1 VKEENERVAALELQ
15 IQQKKKQKED
25 EEAKQKELDRKEDER
40 IAREQE
46 ALNSQLREELRRD
59 KALDTASAQQQ
70 HNNAF
75 DEQPVGGGSNT
86 KPPSNLFRAPSPIL
100 DVNDRNKNLFRAPS
114 PIENHTTPTSPALP
128 AQQNKRVFQA
138 PSPVLESQAT
148 TSKRSNQDL
157 FASSPPPSP
166 SYHNPSH
173 RGNSHAN
180 SRQSSRHS
188 DQPVEEN
195 HDPSSRRT
203 SSHNSSPPATSH
215 SRNKHH
221 HQTPPVRSPQR
232 VDLDAN
238 HPIIL
243 DLKKE
248 TANAKDEAA
257 QARKELEQLR
267 QLVSQDRK
275 RNNAINQP
283 SSPSRKSP
291 HAPVVP
297 KLSVQKHNNNF
308 NMQEAAEIDDL
319 PRTDSARTFVRK
331 YQQSYNADRPPANSL
346 KASRAMQDTTKYRNN
361 NGFDQ
366 LEKSLQ
372 SESVLH
378 KPKELDGNELPSDFH
393 ALLELDKTL
402 KSDSRFVYPDGR
414 AFIPGG
420 GKSSRPSSSK
430 PRPNLTYQLQ
440 PYENASAIPV
450 TIPLPQPPQSPS
462 TLPRKY
468 ELKIDETL
476 DFINAQSASTLSP
489 SRSISTFGPD
499 SPAGSA
505 MTLASERSRRKQ
517 NDFSG
522 SDRNDDDNDNDNDG
536 LDFDIDRAFRRNRR
550 KWELLEKMG
559 LRTEESMDFEAK
571 EKSNVYSGP
580 EELDLLLN
588 GLQSVHSSRPSTA
601 NSRPQNSRPGTAG
614 TLQGDSQLIGQGD
627 YGYLLQQERDKY
639 RQNKQQQGTRRRQ
652 PSHNLK
658 VSLLQPIST
667 LHLLIM
673 AVFADPFSH
682 H

>member
-1 VKEENERVAALELQ
+1 
-15 IQQKKKQKED
+15 
-25 EEAKQKELDRKEDER
+25 
-40 IAREQE
+40 
-46 ALNSQLREELRRD
+46 
-59 KALDTASAQQQ
+59 
-70 HNNAF
+70 
-75 DEQPVGGGSNT
+75 
-86 KPPSNLFRAPSPIL
+86 
-100 DVNDRNKNLFRAPS
+100 
-114 PIENHTTPTSPALP
+114 
-128 AQQNKRVFQA
+128 
-138 PSPVLESQAT
+138 
-148 TSKRSNQDL
+148 
-157 FASSPPPSP
+157 
-166 SYHNPSH
+166 
-173 RGNSHAN
+173 
-180 SRQSSRHS
+180 
-188 DQPVEEN
+188 
-195 HDPSSRRT
+195 
-203 SSHNSSPPATSH
+203 
-215 SRNKHH
+215 
-221 HQTPPVRSPQR
+221 
-232 VDLDAN
+232 
-238 HPIIL
+238 
-243 DLKKE
+243 
-248 TANAKDEAA
+248 
-257 QARKELEQLR
+257 
-267 QLVSQDRK
+267 
-275 RNNAINQP
+275 
-283 SSPSRKSP
+283 
-291 HAPVVP
+291 
-297 KLSVQKHNNNF
+297 
-308 NMQEAAEIDDL
+308 MQEAAEIDDL

-658 VSLLQPIST
+658 PQQPQNQSRPSSATFSPTSSTITTPRSPRAHSQGSKIRKSNALQDSGRRAVSKLESFEKLSNT
-667 LHLLIM
+667 MEKNKFNDM
-673 AVFADPFSH
+673 AARRNSNIKQRMNTAFSDRNSESH
-682 H
+682 HDHSHAQQQQKGATPQLYSSVSTDQVHDIDYSDYGF